1 VHQRPGDANGSEDVA
16 LVSVES
22 GGARELYPGFAIF
35 GLTRQSW
42 KP

>member
-22 GGARELYPGFAIF
+22 GGARELYPGFTIF
-35 GLTRQSW
+35 GLTRQS
-42 KP
+42 